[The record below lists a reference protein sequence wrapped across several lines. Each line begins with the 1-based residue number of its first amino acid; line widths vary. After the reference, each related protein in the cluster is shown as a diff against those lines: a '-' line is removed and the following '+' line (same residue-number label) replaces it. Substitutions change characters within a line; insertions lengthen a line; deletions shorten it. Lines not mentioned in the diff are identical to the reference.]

1 MSSLHL
7 AAKSG
12 NLDIL
17 KILMSSRDTDID
29 AQVLNKKL
37 NFYPF
42 FFCTKNYKCL
52 IKNAS
57 SLN

>member
-37 NFYPF
+37 NIYSFLLYR
-42 FFCTKNYKCL
+42 KL
-52 IKNAS
+52 
-57 SLN
+57 